1 MYNRYIPNGA
11 NYTRI
16 TMQDDVP
23 PQPTPPQPEPD
34 SSHRETNRSSG
45 FSALLAGLSGN
56 KKNAGLA
63 GIFDALKLDDI
74 DTGDILL
81 LLILLFLFRDG
92 EDLELVILL
101 ALILLLGLGDKEK
114 SEETQDS

>member
-1 MYNRYIPNGA
+1 MYNRYIPSGGQ
-11 NYTRI
+11 YTRI
-16 TMQDDVP
+16 TVQEDAP
-23 PQPTPPQPEPD
+23 SSAAPHSEPTA
-34 SSHRETNRSSG
+34 ETNPRPDPP
-45 FSALLAGLSGN
+45 FSFLSGRGDN

-63 GIFDALKLDDI
+63 GIFDALKLKDI

-101 ALILLLGLGDKEK
+101 GLILLFGLSDKEDQ
-114 SEETQDS
+114 ETS

>member
-1 MYNRYIPNGA
+1 MYNRYIPNGGQ
-11 NYTRI
+11 YTRI
-16 TMQDDVP
+16 PMQEDP
-23 PQPTPPQPEPD
+23 PAPGQDAGTGDRPD
-34 SSHRETNRSSG
+34 PLSSFLSSLG
-45 FSALLAGLSGN
+45 SN

-63 GIFDALKLDDI
+63 GIFDALKLKDI

-101 ALILLLGLGDKEK
+101 GLILLFGLSDKEDQ
-114 SEETQDS
+114 ETS

>member
-1 MYNRYIPNGA
+1 MYNRYIPNGGQ
-11 NYTRI
+11 YTRI
-16 TMQDDVP
+16 TVQEESPSPTVP
-23 PQPTPPQPEPD
+23 PAEPGTGAVFRSNPL
-34 SSHRETNRSSG
+34 SS
-45 FSALLAGLSGN
+45 FLSGLGDN

-63 GIFDALKLDDI
+63 GIFDAFKLKDI

-101 ALILLLGLGDKEK
+101 GLILLLGLSDKED
-114 SEETQDS
+114 QDTS

>member
-1 MYNRYIPNGA
+1 MYNRYISNGTQ
-11 NYTRI
+11 YTRI
-16 TMQDDVP
+16 TMQDDMP
-23 PQPTPPQPEPD
+23 FQATPPHPEPESD
-34 SSHRETNRSSG
+34 TQKDTNFNPFSSLFSG
-45 FSALLAGLSGN
+45 LEN

-63 GIFDALKLDDI
+63 GIFRALKLDDV

-101 ALILLLGLGDKEK
+101 GLILLLGLGEKEDQ
-114 SEETQDS
+114 ETS